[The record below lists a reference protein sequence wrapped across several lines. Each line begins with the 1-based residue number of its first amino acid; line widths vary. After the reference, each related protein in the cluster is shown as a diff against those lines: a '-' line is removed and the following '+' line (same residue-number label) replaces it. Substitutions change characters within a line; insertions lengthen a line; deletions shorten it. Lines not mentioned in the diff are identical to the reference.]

1 MFFAW
6 VFLAIVAFYGVGLTL
21 SYQRKRNNS
30 MTKRTSS
37 ARTMI
42 VLGSGG
48 HSTEMIE
55 IVEKMDPLRYS
66 PRCYVLARGDTR
78 SSEAAKEMENKRS
91 ATNFRI
97 VGIKRSRSLHQ
108 SFITSIFSTIWAT
121 YECLPLILTFRPEL
135 VLCNGPG
142 TCVPI
147 CLLTFFLDG
156 LWPWREPVRIV
167 FIESFCRVKS
177 LSLTGKILTWFVD
190 LFVVQWPGLA
200 TPKTKYV
207 GRIF

>member
-1 MFFAW
+1 MILAW
-6 VFLAIVAFYGVGLTL
+6 VFVSIVAFYGLGLTF
-21 SYQRKRNNS
+21 SYQKRA
-30 MTKRTSS
+30 RHSS
-37 ARTMI
+37 RRRISPVRTMI

-55 IVEKMDPLRYS
+55 IVEKMHPERYS

-78 SSEAAKEMENKRS
+78 SARATEHMEEERGARDFS
-91 ATNFRI
+91 I
-97 VGIKRSRSLHQ
+97 VEIKRSRKLHQ
-108 SFITSIFSTIWAT
+108 SFLTSIFSTIWAT
-121 YECLPLILTFRPEL
+121 CESIPLLVTFRPEL

-147 CLLTFFLDG
+147 CLLAFFLDG

-177 LSLTGKILTWFVD
+177 ISLTGRILTYFTD

-200 TPKTKYV
+200 SHRAKYL
-207 GRIF
+207 GRLF